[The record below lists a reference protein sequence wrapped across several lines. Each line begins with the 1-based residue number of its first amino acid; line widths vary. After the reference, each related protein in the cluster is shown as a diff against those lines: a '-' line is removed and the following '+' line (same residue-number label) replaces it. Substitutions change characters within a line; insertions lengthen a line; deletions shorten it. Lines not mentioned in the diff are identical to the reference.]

1 MENASNTTKKMIL
14 AWPMELKL
22 QTLRELNEAGDIG
35 MLMAITNVLLEA
47 PLSEGGVSSDVIQE
61 IIG

>member
-1 MENASNTTKKMIL
+1 MENASNATKKMIL

-22 QTLRELNEAGDIG
+22 QTLRELNEAGDIS

>member
-1 MENASNTTKKMIL
+1 MIL

-22 QTLRELNEAGDIG
+22 QTLKDLKESEDFG
-35 MLMAITNVLLEA
+35 MLIAITNVLLEA
-47 PLSEGGVSSDVIQE
+47 PLSQGGVSSDVIQE

>member
-1 MENASNTTKKMIL
+1 MENVSDTTKKMIL

-22 QTLRELNEAGDIG
+22 QTLKDLKESEDFG
-35 MLMAITNVLLEA
+35 MLIAITNVLLEA
-47 PLSEGGVSSDVIQE
+47 PLSQGGVSSDVIQE

>member
-1 MENASNTTKKMIL
+1 MENTSETTKKMVL
-14 AWPMELKL
+14 AWPMDLKL
-22 QTLRELNEAGDIG
+22 KTLKELSEGGDIG
-35 MLMAITNVLLEA
+35 MLMAITNILLEA